1 VQPAQPRKTNV
12 RVVVSV
18 IGGMLALLIIAGIVL
33 YFAAHSLITANEA
46 PPDTADRTPASY
58 FRPGDCIKEIPKTA
72 QNVRIVDCDEPH
84 GAEVIAVFM
93 LPEGEFP
100 GEAAVEE
107 HKSRCE
113 PELAN
118 YAPSAVDDPSVDVLK
133 RFPDEAS
140 WGIGD
145 RSVTCIAAFETP
157 RTGALQR

>member
-18 IGGMLALLIIAGIVL
+18 IGGMLALLIIAGVVL
-33 YFAAHSLITANEA
+33 YFAAQSFTTANEA
-46 PPDTADRTPASY
+46 ETDAAGRTPASY
-58 FRPGDCIKEIPKTA
+58 FKPGDCIKDIPKTA
-72 QNVRIVDCDEPH
+72 QNVTVVDCEKPH
-84 GAEVIAVFM
+84 RAEVIAVFM
-93 LPEGEFP
+93 LPDGDFP

-107 HKSRCE
+107 YKSRCE

-118 YAPSAVDDPSVDVLK
+118 YAPTAVDDPSVAVLK